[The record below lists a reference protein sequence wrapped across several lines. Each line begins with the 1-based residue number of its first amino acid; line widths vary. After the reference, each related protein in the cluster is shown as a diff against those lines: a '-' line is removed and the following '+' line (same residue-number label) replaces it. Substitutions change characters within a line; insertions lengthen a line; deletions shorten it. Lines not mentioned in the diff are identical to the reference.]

1 VTALR
6 RTNLAAAVC
15 QMLALGLMLALT
27 GCARRSPQGIAQRYI
42 DSLTQFNYADC
53 YHLVT
58 DEDRRVRPLP
68 QFLTEIPLAPDVSP
82 VWFRPILH
90 NMHFTLGTV
99 ERNPDGITAFAA
111 LRVTMPDL
119 PLWERTLDAASA
131 PDQASAALAERA
143 LDTGDFPRVTF
154 DDMIFLAKEHHH
166 WRVVGG
172 FAERDRVID
181 QHREAIVEYHEH
193 TFDRAAATYES
204 MIASLQRQH
213 GTGSRGLAARYQAE
227 LNVIL
232 KVRMQLP
239 QSTAYIARVK
249 LSGAAMKMSEERMP
263 AIFGSITNGG
273 GRPLDEV
280 QLAVTW
286 YSGRGKDLHVVKRE
300 LHPVVVTPLE
310 FTNFTRPVIPM
321 LAGETRSVGFLL
333 SAPPQVEQEAAPY
346 VTVSSLAFTQSPAPL
361 PKPAKLSA
369 RATASP
375 PARPA
380 SQSSGGAQI
389 NPGSARPSQTPAAQ
403 PSSSSTVKH

>member
-1 VTALR
+1 MTALG
-6 RTNLAAAVC
+6 RTNLAAAVR

-42 DSLTQFNYADC
+42 DSLMQFNYADC
-53 YHLVT
+53 YHLMT

-99 ERNPDGITAFAA
+99 ERNPDGISAFAP

-131 PDQASAALAERA
+131 ADQASTAAAERA
-143 LDTGDFPRVTF
+143 LDIGDYPRLTF

-172 FAERDRVID
+172 FAERDRVVD
-181 QHREAIVEYHEH
+181 QHREAIIEYHEH
-193 TFDRAAATYES
+193 AFDRAAATYES
-204 MIASLQRQH
+204 MIASLDHQL

-227 LNVIL
+227 LEVIL
-232 KVRMQLP
+232 KVRAQIP
-239 QSTAYIARVK
+239 QSTAYIPRVK

-263 AIFGSITNGG
+263 AIFGSVTNTG
-273 GRPLDEV
+273 GRALDEV

-286 YSGRGKDLHVVKRE
+286 YSGRGKDLRVVHRE

-310 FTNFTRPVIPM
+310 FTNFTRPVIPL
-321 LAGETRSVGFLL
+321 LAGETRSFGFLL
-333 SAPPQVEQEAAPY
+333 SAPPPIEQEAAPY

-361 PKPAKLSA
+361 PKPPSPAA
-369 RATASP
+369 RAAASP

-380 SQSSGGAQI
+380 PRLSAGARS
-389 NPGSARPSQTPAAQ
+389 NPGSSPPSPTPAAQ
-403 PSSSSTVKH
+403 ASSSINAKH